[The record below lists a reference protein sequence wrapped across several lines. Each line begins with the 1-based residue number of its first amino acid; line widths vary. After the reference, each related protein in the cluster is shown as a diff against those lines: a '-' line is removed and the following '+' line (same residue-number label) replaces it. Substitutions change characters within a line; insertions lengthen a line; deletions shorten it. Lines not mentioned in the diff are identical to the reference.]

1 MGVLEG
7 IAVSVDVGVSV
18 GVGVS
23 VAVGVEVGDGMGVK
37 VAVGVEVDVADGA
50 MVADTVGATATEVGV
65 GAAPHATTVSRTRR
79 LRKATFINWVIFI
92 SSLYLG

>member
-23 VAVGVEVGDGMGVK
+23 VAVGVEVGVGGVT
-37 VAVGVEVDVADGA
+37 VAVGVEADAADGA
-50 MVADTVGATATEVGV
+50 TVEDTVGATATEVGV
-65 GAAPHATTVSRTRR
+65 GAAPHATTVNRTKR
-79 LRKATFINWVIFI
+79 LRKATFTNWVIFI
-92 SSLYLG
+92 RSLYLG